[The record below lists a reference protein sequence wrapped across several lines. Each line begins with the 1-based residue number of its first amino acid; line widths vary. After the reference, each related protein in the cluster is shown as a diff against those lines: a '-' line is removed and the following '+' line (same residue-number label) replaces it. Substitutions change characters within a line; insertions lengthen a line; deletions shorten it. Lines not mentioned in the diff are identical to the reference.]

1 MSKKVLVCGSY
12 AFDSIMVFEDQFKN
26 HILPDKVHML
36 NISFLVPKMRKEF
49 GGCAGNIAY
58 SLKLLGADVLPMATV
73 GEDFAPYGEW
83 LKKNNIDNSF
93 IKVVDGAYT
102 GQAFITTDMDD
113 NQITAFHPGAMSESH
128 LNSVNDVSDV
138 AFGIVSPDG
147 KQGMIKHAKE
157 FYNANIPFI
166 FDPGQGMPMFNKDE
180 LLTFIDQASY
190 ITLNDYES
198 QLLQDKT
205 GLKINDII
213 SQVEALIVTKGS
225 EGSEIFTKS
234 GIIKIEPAITP
245 IAQDPTGCGDAYRAG
260 LIYGILN
267 GLKWKTC
274 GRLASIL
281 STVNLENQGT
291 QNHSINIK
299 DIKILYQNFY
309 GEIFTEI

>member
-58 SLKLLGADVLPMATV
+58 SLNLLGADVLPMATV
-73 GEDFAPYGEW
+73 GEDFPPYGEW
-83 LKKNNIDNSF
+83 LKKNNIDSTF
-93 IKVVDGAYT
+93 IKVVDGTYT

-113 NQITAFHPGAMSESH
+113 NQITAFHPGAMGESH
-128 LNSVNDVSDV
+128 LNSVNDTSDI
-138 AFGIVSPDG
+138 ALGIVSPDG
-147 KQGMIKHAKE
+147 KQGMIEHAKQ
-157 FYNANIPFI
+157 FSDAKIPFI

-180 LLTFIDQASY
+180 LLTFIEQANY

-205 GLKINDII
+205 GLQMNEIA
-213 SQVEALIVTKGS
+213 SQVDAYIVTKGS
-225 EGSEIFTKS
+225 EGSEIYAN
-234 GIIKIEPAITP
+234 GEVIKIEPAKTS

-260 LIYGILN
+260 LIFGMIN
-267 GLKWKTC
+267 EFGWKTC
-274 GRLASIL
+274 GQLAGLIGAIKIEHL
-281 STVNLENQGT
+281 GT
-291 QNHSINIK
+291 QNHSFTLEE
-299 DIKILYQNFY
+299 IKILYHQQFNEELF
-309 GEIFTEI
+309 